1 MIQDVPMH
9 QDLSSRSDTLKLL
22 DKKRVRIMTFKNSIS
37 LSTQTQGELPWK
49 VGAKE
54 RVTLWISAYG
64 IKITRNDE
72 NFVRILLIVIC
83 VLLSKLPS

>member
-1 MIQDVPMH
+1 
-9 QDLSSRSDTLKLL
+9 
-22 DKKRVRIMTFKNSIS
+22 MTFKNSIS

-83 VLLSKLPS
+83 VLLSKLSS